1 MKIAA
6 VRLYV
11 LEAPDKRTGSSLK
24 LIQVPNLLRTQYT
37 HTGKPA
43 NQPLRQNFIEVVTD
57 EGLVGRCTTTMLPHQ
72 VEILRN
78 QVLGEDVRH
87 RERLYQMLPPG
98 HAARIHLTITDDFPY
113 AHAFVMI
120 EAVPA

>member
-24 LIQVPNLLRTQYT
+24 LIQVPNLLRIQYT

-57 EGLVGRCTTTMLPHQ
+57 EGLVGRCTTTMFFGIFWAKRRGCRSMPWLAGCASVFQSISPAAT
-72 VEILRN
+72 
-78 QVLGEDVRH
+78 VR
-87 RERLYQMLPPG
+87 
-98 HAARIHLTITDDFPY
+98 
-113 AHAFVMI
+113 
-120 EAVPA
+120 